1 MKMTNNDRLRVCC
14 SPLRFY
20 SNFNFPVPHRTSCEI
35 PLCFELMSV
44 SVTDNMRNN
53 IVRTREVRSG
63 SCGPFYMNLPHA
75 LQLHT

>member
-1 MKMTNNDRLRVCC
+1 MYVALLSASTVILVSLRLTEQVAK
-14 SPLRFY
+14 F
-20 SNFNFPVPHRTSCEI
+20 
-35 PLCFELMSV
+35 LCVNFELMSV